1 MSPKNA
7 FSLATSGI
15 VVENSDWALAKYV
28 NGTGAVASG
37 IALPMYTNIY
47 IDILMH
53 SSPLHRLEK
62 WLR

>member
-28 NGTGAVASG
+28 KGTGAVASD

-47 IDILMH
+47 
-53 SSPLHRLEK
+53 SYAPLDRLEK